1 MTVPLL
7 LPSPLIRE
15 QIASARHADAHF
27 FPAMVSLS
35 IFIITV
41 ALGFSAA
48 FFYENKVIFLAGLI
62 FSIVDSSIIYFILK
76 KHTGRRASP
85 NRDRVLSN
93 FAPYIKQLTSAG
105 FDAAA
110 DNSLALIRLGFHLEE
125 SRKEVFPVIDEGLR
139 FYLTRLIQIANARQR
154 LGDNEQLNSQFSE
167 LQDSLIHQMRQT
179 QSGKTPSPE
188 QTKKLDTQVN
198 GIQGKLDRIETLN
211 RVALQ
216 LTNDLSKLRNASE
229 ELMNQSLPPQQIQ
242 QRGAL
247 ILAEQLE
254 REKRMTP
261 ELQRLNLQ

>member
-1 MTVPLL
+1 MPDPLR

-15 QIASARHADAHF
+15 QIATTRRANALFLPS
-27 FPAMVSLS
+27 MVSLS
-35 IFIITV
+35 AFTFTV
-41 ALGFSAA
+41 AIGFGGAI
-48 FFYENKVIFLAGLI
+48 FYGNKILFLAGLI
-62 FSIVDSSIIYFILK
+62 FAIADSSIIYFILR
-76 KHTGRRASP
+76 KHTSKRTSP
-85 NRDRVLSN
+85 NRDHVLAT
-93 FAPYIKQLTSAG
+93 FAPYIKQLTTAG

-110 DNSLALIRLGFHLEE
+110 DNSLALIRLGFHLEQT
-125 SRKEVFPVIDEGLR
+125 RKEVFPVIDEGLR

-179 QSGKTPSPE
+179 QSGKAPSPE
-188 QTKKLDTQVN
+188 HSKKLDTQVN

-216 LTNDLSKLRNASE
+216 LTSDLSKLRNASE
-229 ELMNQSLPPQQIQ
+229 ELMTPSLLPQQIQ
-242 QRGAL
+242 QRAAK